1 MKEKER
7 KFKERVYDNI
17 KNYLKICVSFFQ
29 SNRGYMTLSP
39 TRVLM
44 EKVGYMT
51 IASKA
56 GYVTKPKSGLG
67 AKELAK
73 KLGR

>member
-39 TRVLM
+39 TLVLL
-44 EKVGYMT
+44 EKAGYMT
-51 IASKA
+51 TASKA
-56 GYVTKPKSGLG
+56 GYVTKPQSGLG
-67 AKELAK
+67 VEE
-73 KLGR
+73 